1 MSNFLTVLLVAV
13 SLSMDTFSLSM
24 AYGMI
29 GLDEKNIFKLSIA
42 VGIFHLFMPLLGN
55 FLGEYI
61 LTIIKFD
68 VSLIIGIVFLTLS
81 IQIMFSLFKDEE
93 VTPIDGLTS
102 IMIFALSVSLDSFS
116 VGIGLNAISNNHI
129 ASSSI
134 FMVISFIFTY
144 LGLKSGE
151 KLTNLIGNK
160 AQIIGMIILLILSIN
175 YIIKG
180 C

>member
-24 AYGMI
+24 AYGML
-29 GLDEKNIFKLSIA
+29 GLNNKEILSLSIV
-42 VGIFHLFMPLLGN
+42 VGIFHFFMPLLGN
-55 FLGEYI
+55 TLGEYI
-61 LTIIKFD
+61 LSIISFD

-81 IQIMFSLFKDEE
+81 IQLMFSLFKEE
-93 VTPIDGLTS
+93 EITQINGIIS
-102 IMIFALSVSLDSFS
+102 IVIFALSVSLDSFS
-116 VGIGLNAISNNHI
+116 VGLGLKAISKNHI
-129 ASSSI
+129 FSSSI
-134 FMVISFIFTY
+134 FMIVSFIFTY

-151 KLTNLIGNK
+151 KIMKLIGKK
-160 AQIIGMIILLILSIN
+160 AQIIGMLLLLLLSLN